1 MALRQCQHILRISPF
16 LLVDNDVTFIGT
28 SLTHPITLRHLC
40 QFRLKTIQMKTT
52 ITHVTKYHVVLS
64 PSILANPANS
74 GRTQGFFSIVARCL
88 HRDHEIEIF
97 DGRPPD
103 LTGLTVTAARLARPK
118 KFRLIN
124 QLGFR
129 LLQDPRDVGLNA
141 LVLPPSSRLA
151 VRELSKGLIRTHP

>member
-97 DGRPPD
+97 DAGS
-103 LTGLTVTAARLARPK
+103 AAGSNGPNGDGSKTCQTK
-118 KFRLIN
+118 KVPIN
-124 QLGFR
+124 
-129 LLQDPRDVGLNA
+129 
-141 LVLPPSSRLA
+141 
-151 VRELSKGLIRTHP
+151 